1 MQRNFSMRMTA
12 AAIGLAAGALLALPP
27 LAIGQ
32 GEVVVPPP
40 AGASGLFR
48 KLDANKDGF
57 VSRAEAKRV
66 KGFEAAFGE
75 ADEQNRGRLTR
86 DEFVKAEAIYERNGA
101 KTFMD
106 DAMITAKVKAALFK
120 QLPATGVSVE
130 THERRVLLSGF
141 VDDAQD
147 VKEAKEIAT
156 AVKGVANVYAG
167 GLLIK

>member
-1 MQRNFSMRMTA
+1 MRRNSWMRMTA
-12 AAIGLAAGALLALPP
+12 TAIGLAVGALLALPP
-27 LAIGQ
+27 MAIAQ
-32 GEVVVPPP
+32 GEVVAPSPQ
-40 AGASGLFR
+40 GSSGLFR

-57 VSRAEAKRV
+57 VTRAEAKRV
-66 KGFEAAFGE
+66 KGFETAFNE

-86 DEFVKAEAIYERNGA
+86 DEFIKAESIFERTQA

-106 DAMITAKVKAALFK
+106 DAMITAKVKVALLK
-120 QLPATGVSVE
+120 ELPATPVSVE

-147 VKEAKEIAT
+147 VKQAKEIAT
-156 AVKGVANVYAG
+156 AVKGVANVYVG